1 MYINPEPREVYVES
15 NILFGLVG
23 SQEAGWG
30 KYQSHLLT
38 SKPGSKQVSVI
49 SIAHTLNINQNFSRF
64 LCILA
69 YYSNTDDVNGKRI
82 PIL

>member
-1 MYINPEPREVYVES
+1 MYINPEPREVYVEC

-23 SQEAGWG
+23 GQGAGWG

-38 SKPGSKQVSVI
+38 SKPGSKRVFVI
-49 SIAHTLNINQNFSRF
+49 SITLNNQNFSRF

-69 YYSNTDDVNGKRI
+69 YYSNTDGINGKRI

>member
-15 NILFGLVG
+15 NIFFGLVG
-23 SQEAGWG
+23 GQGAGWG

-38 SKPGSKQVSVI
+38 SKPGSKQVFVISVI
-49 SIAHTLNINQNFSRF
+49 HTLNINLNFSRF

-82 PIL
+82 PVL